1 MRRKEGPEYEPLTP
15 GYATVFGMAG
25 ADLSDADL
33 VAGMRERDEGALR
46 ALYERHAGWLSA
58 RLLRRCADREVVT
71 DALQDTFVSAWNG
84 AAKFRGDG
92 EVAGWLWG
100 IAVHR
105 LISRVRAG
113 TAQGARLGPAFLT
126 HQASDVSAEDSV
138 LLAIEYSDVGS
149 ALARISPELRVVL
162 QATVLDGLTTREAA
176 RLLGIPQGTV
186 KTRLARA
193 RASMREELA

>member
-1 MRRKEGPEYEPLTP
+1 MR
-15 GYATVFGMAG
+15 
-25 ADLSDADL
+25 D
-33 VAGMRERDEGALR
+33 RDETALR
-46 ALYERHAGWLSA
+46 TLYERHAGWMSA
-58 RLLRRCADREVVT
+58 RLLRRCSDRDVVA

-84 AAKFRGDG
+84 AARFRGDG

-105 LISRVRAG
+105 LISRVRARSP
-113 TAQGARLGPAFLT
+113 QDARLGPALAPR
-126 HQASDVSAEDSV
+126 QATDASAEENV

-149 ALARISPELRVVL
+149 ALARISPQLRVVL
-162 QATVLDGLTTREAA
+162 QATVLDGLTTKEAA
-176 RLLGIPQGTV
+176 LLLGIPQGTV

>member
-1 MRRKEGPEYEPLTP
+1 
-15 GYATVFGMAG
+15 MAG
-25 ADLSDADL
+25 PDLTDIDL
-33 VAGMRERDEGALR
+33 IQAMNERDEGALR
-46 ALYERHAGWLSA
+46 ALYERHAGWISA
-58 RLLRRCADREVVT
+58 RLRRRCADHEVVS
-71 DALQDTFVSAWNG
+71 DVLQDTFVAAWDG
-84 AAKFRGDG
+84 AGRFRGEG

-105 LISRVRAG
+105 LISRLRTRGA
-113 TAQGARLGPAFLT
+113 AMARLGPALLVSDNT
-126 HQASDVSAEDSV
+126 DVSAEETL
-138 LLAIEYSDVGS
+138 LLAVEYSEVGT